1 MLPERAISHGLSGI
15 NKGPV
20 INRRKIRREEDSRS
34 GISEDWSRTTT
45 FLTRM
50 YITSHNPRVM
60 VVYTPGTK
68 SHLNCPPRI
77 GHFVVKTFIFVVKY
91 YSFAKSFIYFFLG
104 VQLSEQVSK
113 IMFRWFLELD
123 GKGVLA
129 ITLKYIKYYQKN
141 HHILRPFKIGT

>member
-34 GISEDWSRTTT
+34 GISEDWSRATT

-68 SHLNCPPRI
+68 SHLN
-77 GHFVVKTFIFVVKY
+77 
-91 YSFAKSFIYFFLG
+91 
-104 VQLSEQVSK
+104 
-113 IMFRWFLELD
+113 
-123 GKGVLA
+123 
-129 ITLKYIKYYQKN
+129 
-141 HHILRPFKIGT
+141 